1 VNEKQDR
8 MTMPGQGPTDEDLRQ
23 DAELTRQELAQTMA
37 ALGDK
42 VDVKA
47 RAHDKADELR
57 ERAHDKADEL
67 RERAHEKAEVL
78 RERGDELVAK
88 LPDPVATRVRPVVS
102 GATRK
107 PLIPL
112 ASVVAFILALRF
124 WLKRRGR

>member
-1 VNEKQDR
+1 MTDKTTDKDR
-8 MTMPGQGPTDEDLRQ
+8 LTMPGQGPTDEDLRQ

-57 ERAHDKADEL
+57 ERAH
-67 RERAHEKAEVL
+67 EKAEEL
-78 RERGDELVAK
+78 RERGDELVNK
-88 LPDPVATRVRPVVS
+88 LPDPVATRVRPVVT

-107 PLIPL
+107 PMVPL
-112 ASVVAFILALRF
+112 ASLVAFILVLRF
-124 WLKRRGR
+124 WLKRRNR

>member
-1 VNEKQDR
+1 MNDKQDR
-8 MTMPGQGPTDEDLRQ
+8 MTMPGQNPTDEDLRQ

-57 ERAHDKADEL
+57 ERAH
-67 RERAHEKAEVL
+67 EKAEEL
-78 RERGDELVAK
+78 RERGDELVDK
-88 LPDPVATRVRPVVS
+88 LPDPVATKIRPVVT

-107 PLIPL
+107 PMVPL
-112 ASVVAFILALRF
+112 AGLLAFILVLRF